1 MDRPSAP
8 HRRPTAPEDAALARA
23 AVDDARLATLVTY
36 GRHPSRQSETV
47 VDVRARDDGSLEV
60 ELAPAAPAVRQ
71 LLARPLA
78 TVHLAPPG
86 HPPVLV
92 HGAARRLPGRSGTG
106 PLVFHVEAAAVRLG
120 EHCRAVDPDGY
131 AAGAATPVGLLDRR
145 APYVLAHVNAAHAD
159 LLLQQVRAAG
169 HDAVYAAATA
179 LDARGL
185 TVVAVGLHGAAEL
198 RLPFV
203 AELARPGHLPAA
215 LSALLTRRCDCRA

>member
-1 MDRPSAP
+1 MAEPTAPRRP
-8 HRRPTAPEDAALARA
+8 PTAPEDAALARA
-23 AVDDARLATLVTY
+23 AVDEARRATLVTY
-36 GRHPSRQSETV
+36 GRHPSRQAETV
-47 VDVRARDDGSLEV
+47 VDVRAREDGSLEV
-60 ELAPAAPAVRQ
+60 ELAPAAHAVRQ

-78 TVHLAPPG
+78 TVRLAPPG

-92 HGAARRLPGRSGTG
+92 HGAARRLPGRSDSGH
-106 PLVFHVEAAAVRLG
+106 LVFHVEAAAVRLD
-120 EHCRAVDPDGY
+120 EQCRAVDPDRY
-131 AAGAATPVGLLDRR
+131 AARTLTPVDLLERR

-179 LDARGL
+179 LDASGL
-185 TVVAVGLHGAAEL
+185 TVVAVDPHGAVRV

-203 AELARPGHLPAA
+203 AQLARPGHLPAA